1 MASTDTGFSVAT
13 MNCHLNNTENNIQE
27 NKHALNDSSS
37 DTDIL
42 SGAKLSDITVFTDR
56 FRSEVKVVPVM
67 VEFRRLIQ
75 CGDGA
80 DVVPGVRFWGYS
92 QT

>member
-1 MASTDTGFSVAT
+1 MASTVTVST

-27 NKHALNDSSS
+27 NKHALNDSSN

-80 DVVPGVRFWGYS
+80 DVVPGVRFLGCS

>member
-1 MASTDTGFSVAT
+1 MASTVTVST

-27 NKHALNDSSS
+27 NKHALNDSSN

-80 DVVPGVRFWGYS
+80 DVVPGVRITLLS
-92 QT
+92 TS

>member
-1 MASTDTGFSVAT
+1 MASTVTVST

-27 NKHALNDSSS
+27 NKHALNDSSN

-80 DVVPGVRFWGYS
+80 DVVPGVRF
-92 QT
+92 

>member
-1 MASTDTGFSVAT
+1 MASTVTVST

-80 DVVPGVRFWGYS
+80 DVVPGVRFRGCS